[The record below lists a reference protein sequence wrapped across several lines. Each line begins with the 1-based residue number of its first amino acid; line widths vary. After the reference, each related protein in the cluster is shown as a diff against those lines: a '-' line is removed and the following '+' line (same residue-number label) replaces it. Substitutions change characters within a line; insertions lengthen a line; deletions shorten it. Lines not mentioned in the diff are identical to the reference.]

1 MLEQREWKADSKP
14 MLSGQIESNLLLRL
28 HLEDLER
35 RLEEKE
41 NKLTAAHEVLVN
53 VNQISVTFIFLAD
66 LYHVFHVCSPTD
78 HQSSKR

>member
-1 MLEQREWKADSKP
+1 

-41 NKLTAAHEVLVN
+41 NKLTAAHEVLV
-53 VNQISVTFIFLAD
+53 SRL
-66 LYHVFHVCSPTD
+66 
-78 HQSSKR
+78 